1 MKRVLYS
8 VVAAALFV
16 SLATAQFGGPPGPPP
31 PRGPH
36 GRGFGPGGFGPGMH
50 PGRPVTGA
58 PYSAT
63 ATDTFTQ
70 TLANGNTI
78 QRTITATVARDSS
91 GRTYEQRT
99 VSGGPFASNN
109 GPTTITFI
117 DDPVGGY
124 SYVLNATTKVA
135 TRRAIHAPQGG
146 NGPLAEGTPRVPRP
160 ANPNVTET
168 DLGTNL
174 VNGVNAQGKRSVHTI
189 PAGTIGNAQAI
200 TSTNETWF
208 SPDLHVVVSATR
220 NDPRTGTTV
229 YALTNIQ
236 RTEPAATL
244 FQVPSDY
251 TIQDARGFNRQGR
264 GPRPH
269 Q

>member
-16 SLATAQFGGPPGPPP
+16 GVASAQFGGPPGPPP
-31 PRGPH
+31 VGPH
-36 GRGFGPGGFGPGMH
+36 ERGFGPGAFGPGMR
-50 PGRPVTGA
+50 PGRTITGA
-58 PYSAT
+58 PYTAT
-63 ATDTFTQ
+63 ASDTFTQ

-78 QRTITATVARDSS
+78 QRTTTATVARDSS

-99 VSGGPFASNN
+99 VTGGPFTSGN

-117 DDPVGGY
+117 EDPVAGY

-135 TRRAIHAPQGG
+135 MRRAIHTPGG
-146 NGPLAEGTPRVPRP
+146 NGPLAQGTPRGERP
-160 ANPNVTET
+160 ANPNVVET
-168 DLGTNL
+168 DLGTNM

-208 SPDLHVVVSATR
+208 SPDLHVIVSATR
-220 NDPRTGTTV
+220 NDPRTGATV
-229 YALTNIQ
+229 YALTNVQ
-236 RTEPAATL
+236 RAEPAATL

-251 TIQDARGFNRQGR
+251 TVQDARGFNRQGR
-264 GPRPH
+264 GPRPP